1 MADIDEDLPRL
12 LQRAR
17 ASLATDASPETRQRL
32 EDRLE
37 AVAASLALEWITGER
52 RFESQGQQMEYW
64 LSRIYEALFPD
75 EQPDATRLYVRFG
88 LPLPRAQ
95 YVTRLLLARR
105 SAHWREAANR
115 EVRAALETFEANARQ
130 AARGEDG
137 GATTTF
143 KISVSRGGYDELVV
157 IYDRMVGAIAGQQRP
172 SPPRREPSSP
182 TLVWFSIS
190 APGLIAILEQVRR
203 DA

>member
-1 MADIDEDLPRL
+1 MADVDADLPEL
-12 LQRAR
+12 LARAK
-17 ASLATDASPETRQRL
+17 ASLAVDASAAAKARIEA
-32 EDRLE
+32 RLE

-64 LSRIYEALFPD
+64 LGRLYEALFPD

-105 SAHWREAANR
+105 SAHWREAARN
-115 EVRAALETFEANARQ
+115 EVVGALETYEANAR
-130 AARGEDG
+130 AAIKADAGS
-137 GATTTF
+137 TTPY
-143 KISVSRGGYDELVV
+143 KISLSRGAYDEVVV
-157 IYDRMVGAIAGQQRP
+157 IYDRMVGAIAGQDRP

-182 TLVWFSIS
+182 TLVWFSIT
-190 APGLIAILEQVRR
+190 AQGVVALLDQIRKEG
-203 DA
+203 